1 MKFEEDFDRTGL
13 DVVCRSG
20 NTYDEPPEGWLNC
33 VETVTCLAADLPPP
47 NENITETL
55 GDKADFWNR
64 KQCGPLSKSRNV
76 LGQLELRA
84 E

>member
-55 GDKADFWNR
+55 GETKLIFGTEN
-64 KQCGPLSKSRNV
+64 CVSRLVN
-76 LGQLELRA
+76 LEMF
-84 E
+84 